1 MNTCL
6 ACKNKTSIERCPTQ
20 SIPGLAFCGRHVRS
34 KTPRLWSI
42 VNRVDEKA
50 TLIQKVWK
58 GYTIRYRL
66 QLAGPGVLARSTCH
80 NQEELVSMEEAK
92 HIHPFDYFA
101 FKEDGKVWWFDVR
114 SIIGCLNSSLVP
126 QNPYTRQPLNMD
138 TRKRLRELYKYRIRH
153 KLQNTHP
160 APAKP
165 VDQYLEFQWLR
176 LSQILVENGFEDAR
190 PGLFNRLN
198 KHQLYIVL
206 AYIRSD
212 MYALA
217 KEHPK
222 TSMRYKYARSLKREY
237 ELFYGFGDP
246 KLQFA
251 TVMVNVLHHA
261 IEPYPICFIIMSALF
276 RL

>member
-6 ACKNKTSIERCPTQ
+6 ACKNKTSTDRCPTQ

-34 KTPRLWSI
+34 KTPRLWSV

-58 GYTIRYRL
+58 GYTIRHRL
-66 QLAGPGVLARSTCH
+66 NLAGPGVLSRSKCH
-80 NQEELVSMEEAK
+80 NQEELVSMEEVSK
-92 HIHPFDYFA
+92 LHPFDYFA
-101 FKEDGKVWWFDVR
+101 FEEDGKIWWFDIR

-126 QNPYTRQPLNMD
+126 QNPYTRQPLTME
-138 TRKRLRELYKYRIRH
+138 TRTRLREVYKYRIRNR
-153 KLQNTHP
+153 LRTTHDTR
-160 APAKP
+160 AKP
-165 VDQYLEFQWLR
+165 LDQLLEFQWLR

-190 PGLFNRLN
+190 PALFNRLS
-198 KHQLYIVL
+198 KQQLYIL
-206 AYIRSD
+206 LSYIKAD

-222 TSMRYKYARSLKREY
+222 TSMRYRYARSLKNEHA
-237 ELFYGFGDP
+237 LFYGFTNP
-246 KLQFA
+246 KLQFS
-251 TVMVNVLHHA
+251 TVMVNILHHA